1 MEYNRILIIILWKL
15 GILYLYFMYIF
26 VIQLLAPYLH
36 QSEIFLKIYKVAHHI
51 FLQFIW
57 KNMEVTS
64 IRV

>member
-1 MEYNRILIIILWKL
+1 
-15 GILYLYFMYIF
+15 MYIF

-64 IRV
+64 IRVELHLVTLCNFEY